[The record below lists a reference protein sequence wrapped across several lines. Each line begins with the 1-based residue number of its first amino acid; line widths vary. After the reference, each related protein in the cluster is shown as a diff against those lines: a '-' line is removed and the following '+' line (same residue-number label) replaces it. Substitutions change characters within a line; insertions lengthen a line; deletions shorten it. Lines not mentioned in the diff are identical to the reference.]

1 MFFLRRAL
9 RRDPVPSAAA
19 PDRDTR
25 ENLPKL
31 SDQQDRALR
40 DLLRDRP
47 NWYHSWPVTEDQA
60 LPGHVSVQETLRI
73 FGVSHDLRGAK
84 ILDVGTCNGAF
95 AFEMERRG
103 AQVTAVDICSPDEC
117 GFESLAQI
125 LRSRV
130 LYLQAS
136 VYDLAS
142 RFPQNEFDSILFSG
156 VLYHLRHPLLA
167 LDTLHQISKSAVWLE
182 SHVIDDY
189 VMVRGKPRRLPSR
202 FLNAGML
209 QFYRSAELND
219 DPSNFFG
226 FSIHCIESM
235 LWSCGFRP
243 VLRHAS
249 RTRAYFHAER
259 MGGPPEY
266 ERLLMDRRPSYCNPA
281 GAR

>member
-1 MFFLRRAL
+1 MFFLRHAL
-9 RRDPVPSAAA
+9 HRDPLPSVAS

-25 ENLPKL
+25 GNLPKL
-31 SDQQDRALR
+31 SDQQGRALM

-47 NWYHSWPVTEDQA
+47 TWYHSWQVTEDLA
-60 LPGHVSVQETLRI
+60 LPGHVSVQETLRV
-73 FGVSHDLRGAK
+73 FRVSLDLRGAK

-95 AFEMERRG
+95 AFELERRG
-103 AQVTAVDICSPDEC
+103 AEVTAVDICSPDEY

-130 LYLQAS
+130 RYLQAS
-136 VYDLAS
+136 VYDLDA
-142 RFPQNEFDSILFSG
+142 RFPRNEFDYILFSG

-167 LDTLHQISKSAVWLE
+167 LDNLHRISKSAVWLE
-182 SHVIDDY
+182 SHVIDHY

-202 FLNAGML
+202 FRHAGIL

-249 RTRAYFHAER
+249 RTRAYFHAEK
-259 MGGPPEY
+259 MGGAPEY
-266 ERLLMDRRPSYCNPA
+266 ERLLMDKRPSYCYPA
-281 GAR
+281 GIR